1 MWWKKATNNLQTLI
15 EHHLILSQ
23 TTKDTYPWQK
33 IFLWGLCLLWFSIPL
48 LLAWEKV
55 YHQSKLI
62 SPSLWP
68 WNREAKILSTS
79 PLQPEHLRPK
89 RRFRPNFSRQKST
102 RWRQLQVRKSRAW
115 LAATPLALPLCL
127 RTRRGAPVNSAKAA
141 PPTKQGA
148 DPTHHSQRGF
158 APSFLLPST
167 SLQVKEGFFLCF
179 SRN

>member
-89 RRFRPNFSRQKST
+89 RCFRPNFSRQKGEGSY
-102 RWRQLQVRKSRAW
+102 RLGRAGLGW
-115 LAATPLALPLCL
+115 LP
-127 RTRRGAPVNSAKAA
+127 
-141 PPTKQGA
+141 
-148 DPTHHSQRGF
+148 H
-158 APSFLLPST
+158 LLPCPCASGLGVVLLLT
-167 SLQVKEGFFLCF
+167 LQRQRHLQNKVPTPHIIHKEDLHLVSCCLLQAYK
-179 SRN
+179 